1 MQLVSSMT
9 GSDFLF
15 LYGMLLG
22 VCAAAAWTI
31 PHFGRTAGRL
41 GKLSD
46 VESIALLAGG
56 SSRMAEA
63 VMADL
68 YVRGGLEAVAGT
80 RLAIANRGLS
90 ATTAGKAVLALEG
103 AVNTR
108 TVRDAIAIY
117 AERLIARLRRGGL
130 LMWPDHYLRLR
141 WLSVLPLVCLLLFG
155 LARLRLV
162 IAADLSSGP
171 LSLLLG
177 MTAVLAIARFI
188 WSDPRTKAGLALV
201 EELRAARGRSIG
213 GAGGEDAALA
223 VALYGSA
230 VLVGTPWEAL
240 HALRQPSDA
249 SGSNADGSSGEWGGG
264 GCDAGDGGGC
274 GD

>member
-15 LYGMLLG
+15 LYSVLLG
-22 VCAAAAWTI
+22 VCAAAAWAI
-31 PHFGRTAGRL
+31 PHFGRTAGRP
-41 GKLSD
+41 SEARD
-46 VESIALLAGG
+46 VESIALLSGG
-56 SSRMAEA
+56 TSRMVDT

-80 RLAIANRGLS
+80 RLAIARREVS
-90 ATTAGKAVLALEG
+90 ATAAGKAVLAFAG
-103 AVNTR
+103 PVNTR
-108 TVRDAIAIY
+108 TVRDAIAIH

-130 LMWPDHYLRLR
+130 LVWPDDYVRLR
-141 WLSVLPLVCLLLFG
+141 WLSVLPLLCLLLFG
-155 LARLRLV
+155 LARLRIV
-162 IAADLSSGP
+162 TAADLSGGP

-188 WSDPRTKAGLALV
+188 WSDPRTKAGRALV
-201 EELRAARGRSIG
+201 EELRTVRGRSIG
-213 GAGGEDAALA
+213 GAGGEDATLA

-240 HALRQPSDA
+240 HALRQPADA
-249 SGSNADGSSGEWGGG
+249 NGSNADGSSDGWGADSDSEG
-264 GCDAGDGGGC
+264 GCDD
-274 GD
+274 